1 MGKDKFIE
9 DQISQAV
16 ARGKFDNLPGKG
28 RPLDLDAYFSTPE
41 DLRLCYSI
49 LKNGDFVPEEV
60 QLLKDVEALK
70 TRLANCSSDAERA
83 RIEKAVTEKM
93 LGFNLLM
100 DKRKGNRR

>member
-1 MGKDKFIE
+1 MSKDKFIE

-16 ARGKFDNLPGKG
+16 ARGEFDNLPGKG
-28 RPLDLDAYFSTPE
+28 RPIDLDAYFNTPE

-70 TRLANCSSDAERA
+70 NRLANCSSEPERA
-83 RIEKAVTEKM
+83 RIDKSVTEKM

-100 DKRKGNRR
+100 EKRKRSRV